1 MTLLHTIDHPS
12 RLHDLKFCLR
22 VVGEGELM
30 LAAAEDKKVSVY
42 QFSEDPEVVPRIIA
56 SLVGHSNR
64 YAPSLSSIRSHL
76 TLLV

>member
-1 MTLLHTIDHPS
+1 
-12 RLHDLKFCLR
+12 
-22 VVGEGELM
+22 M